1 MGLKQRYNKRIGAG
15 SALQGNVDTGLIF
28 DPGAP
33 QQINNKDLIDRY
45 DAAIGSNQIGGS
57 TNTGIVRDPNNPTR
71 PVPDKVTDFN
81 KTSLDLENPAPSG
94 GPINVAQYG
103 HQQKYLP
110 QPNRGYDDSPQG
122 QIRGDGAL
130 QTSFK
135 QTSLDL
141 ESPLPV
147 GGSINVAYNTQVGS
161 EYKSFTTTQPFTPKN
176 TYIDN
181 LQNGDLIR
189 RASDPLK

>member
-1 MGLKQRYNKRIGAG
+1 MGLLKKYDKDVVTQT
-15 SALQGNVDTGLIF
+15 SPLIRN
-28 DPGAP
+28 PNAP
-33 QQINNKDLIDRY
+33 LESPF
-45 DAAIGSNQIGGS
+45 SNPNQEVS
-57 TNTGIVRDPNNPTR
+57 FGI
-71 PVPDKVTDFN
+71 
-81 KTSLDLENPAPSG
+81 TSLDLENPNPLG
-94 GPINVAQYG
+94 GPINAPQYG
-103 HQQKYLP
+103 HHQKYLP

-122 QIRGDGAL
+122 QIRGDGTL
-130 QTSFK
+130 QTSFNK
-135 QTSLDL
+135 TSLDL